1 MAPPRQL
8 HWAPFM
14 LLMLLLVAAPSGGDA
29 TDADVLLKFK
39 SSLSNADAPLN
50 NWNASIRPPCN
61 GSFSTWAGIICDD
74 GGNVLGLRLENMS
87 LAGIIDVDT
96 LVGLRTLR
104 SLSFMNN
111 SFEGPMPE
119 VNKLGAIRVLY
130 LSLNRFSGEILDDAF
145 QGMNSLRKV
154 HLARN
159 QFTGKIPS
167 SLVVLTRLMELSLEG
182 NQFEGNIPDFAQRKW
197 TLFNLAN
204 NHLDGRIPTTLSNL
218 NSSSFLGNFNLFIF
232 FDHQL

>member
-1 MAPPRQL
+1 
-8 HWAPFM
+8 
-14 LLMLLLVAAPSGGDA
+14 
-29 TDADVLLKFK
+29 
-39 SSLSNADAPLN
+39 
-50 NWNASIRPPCN
+50 
-61 GSFSTWAGIICDD
+61 
-74 GGNVLGLRLENMS
+74 VLGLRLENMS

-167 SLVVLTRLMELSLEG
+167 SLVALTRLMELSLEG